1 MPHLVE
7 RRYLVVAGKGAGAN
21 DHPNQNLHRH
31 VLSSKMSKFLRGET
45 MINLPVLVL
54 NQTYEP
60 LNICRVRRAVMLIY
74 HGKAEMLE
82 NGSGFIHSVNCAL
95 PLPSVIR
102 LAYFIRRPRPRPKL
116 TRVEVFNRDRH
127 ICQYC
132 GKETRQLTLDH
143 VIPRYRDG
151 QHTWENVVS
160 ACIPCNRRKA
170 GRTPQ
175 EAGMRLIRQPS
186 RPRDNGL
193 FYIPAHYP
201 HTRSEWQK
209 YLRQ

>member
-1 MPHLVE
+1 
-7 RRYLVVAGKGAGAN
+7 
-21 DHPNQNLHRH
+21 
-31 VLSSKMSKFLRGET
+31 

-54 NQTYEP
+54 NQSYEP
-60 LNICRVRRAVMLIY
+60 LNICRVRRAVVLLY
-74 HGKAEMLE
+74 QNKAEMLE
-82 NGSGFIHSVNCAL
+82 NGSGFIHSANRDFPV
-95 PLPSVIR
+95 PSVIR
-102 LAYFIRRPRPRPKL
+102 LAAMIKRPRRSERKL
-116 TRVEVFNRDRH
+116 TRLEVFKRDQH
-127 ICQYC
+127 TCQYC

-160 ACIPCNRRKA
+160 ACVPCNRHKA

-186 RPRDNGL
+186 QPHGNGL

-201 HTRSEWQK
+201 HTRGEWQK
-209 YLRQ
+209 YLLQ